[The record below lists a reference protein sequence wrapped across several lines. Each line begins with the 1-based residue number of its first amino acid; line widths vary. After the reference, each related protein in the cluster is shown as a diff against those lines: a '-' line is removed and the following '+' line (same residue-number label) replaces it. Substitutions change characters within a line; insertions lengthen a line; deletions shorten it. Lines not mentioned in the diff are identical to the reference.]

1 MSAWP
6 TAPVIYELNTAA
18 WLHDVGTRAG
28 AAATLATVPD
38 HEWDL
43 VTPAGVDAVWLMG
56 VWERSPAGVRLA
68 LGHARAGRLVPRRR
82 CPT

>member
-28 AAATLATVPD
+28 SPATLATVPD

-43 VTPAGVDAVWLMG
+43 RD
-56 VWERSPAGVRLA
+56 
-68 LGHARAGRLVPRRR
+68 AGRASTR
-82 CPT
+82 CG